1 MLRLPTQCNLRGN
14 CGHVP
19 LPLTL
24 SDPSD
29 LKFIEVAVAGG
40 ADAIVT
46 GNARDFS
53 IAEGQVA
60 TPIVSPRRLIERL
73 RNGWFIRTIPA
84 PPYTPPIRPSPPA
97 YCSA

>member
-1 MLRLPTQCNLRGN
+1 MMRPHTQCNLGGN
-14 CGHVP
+14 CGHLP

-46 GNARDFS
+46 GNARDVS
-53 IAEGQVA
+53 IAEGKA
-60 TPIVSPRRLIERL
+60 AIPIVSPRRLIERL
-73 RNGWFIRTIPA
+73 RNG
-84 PPYTPPIRPSPPA
+84 
-97 YCSA
+97 